1 MSKIKTAK
9 RSIYL
14 CARKKVCEHFLTKN
28 ILAVAVYSRNDF
40 NKAMCTR
47 FEFTHKYEE
56 VGEEERI
63 FDDIG

>member
-1 MSKIKTAK
+1 MPV
-9 RSIYL
+9 
-14 CARKKVCEHFLTKN
+14 RKSVNTFWTKN